1 MLKTSKKLYNNV
13 IVYTWPNSG
22 KDFRK
27 AWESSSW
34 QQNLW
39 PQSHHPLCSMLQSPK
54 GNDDLFLVVVS
65 TTAVI
70 VT

>member
-39 PQSHHPLCSMLQSPK
+39 PQSHHPLCSILQSPK

-65 TTAVI
+65 TTVVI